1 VKTAFCFDLD
11 GTITT
16 EEILPLLA
24 REVGLYEEISAL
36 TDATINGIIPFQKS
50 FMLRCRLLREIPISR
65 VRQIISTVGLHDKI
79 VRFIQNRPDD
89 CFIITGNLDVWV
101 EDLAHTIGG
110 NLFSSAASE
119 ENDTLQT
126 IETVI
131 NKGDIVVNLKD
142 RYDRIVAVGDGM
154 GDVGMF
160 EKADIRIAYGGVH
173 NPIQTLVE
181 LSDYVIFNETAL
193 CRTLDTLL

>member
-1 VKTAFCFDLD
+1 MKTAFCFDLD

-24 REVGLYEEISAL
+24 REIGLYEEISAL

-65 VRQIISTVGLHDKI
+65 VRQIISTVGLHDKV
-79 VRFIQNRPDD
+79 VRFIQSRPED

-101 EDLAHTIGG
+101 GPLAHTIGG
-110 NLFSSAASE
+110 NLFSSTARE

-131 NKGDIVVNLKD
+131 NKGDIVVDLKD
-142 RYDRIVAVGDGM
+142 RYDRIIAVGDGM

-160 EKADIRIAYGGVH
+160 ENADIRIAYGGVH

-193 CRTLDTLL
+193 CRTLDTLS

>member
-1 VKTAFCFDLD
+1 MKTAFCFDLD

-110 NLFSSAASE
+110 NLFSSTASE

-160 EKADIRIAYGGVH
+160 EKADVRIAYGGVH